1 MLLQPNTTFDNH
13 YTLIRQLGR
22 GGFSEVWLAHDSY
35 MDIDV
40 AIKIYAPGQGMDPN
54 SINEF
59 RREITGVFQLN
70 HPNLL
75 CPKHL
80 GIWENMP
87 YLIMAYCPAG
97 SCLKFV
103 GNISESEIWHL
114 IHDVAAGLAYL
125 HEKDIV
131 HQDIKPDN
139 ILIDTEG
146 NYLITDF
153 GISTRARS
161 TLRKS
166 VMSTTNSAGTLAY
179 MGPERFSTQP
189 APTKASDIWSLGAM
203 LYELLEGVTPFPPD
217 FGGSMLNAGAAI
229 PTINAPVSENLK
241 QTIYKML
248 SKETW
253 DRPTADT
260 LVEWTNNQ
268 NKQCIV
274 VDAEIQGYV
283 DLGLPSGTL
292 WKKTNEGGDNAHYT
306 NSEAVS
312 QFGNRLPTKQ
322 QLAELYDECEWIW
335 DVNGC
340 KVIGPSGKFI
350 WLPAAGSNGCE
361 EKMRLQGV
369 GKSGYYWSAPYDSD
383 TSCPW
388 CISFDSRKRKVSL
401 HDIYKSFYLSVRLVD
416 CAKNLPSIENSTL
429 PTSKG
434 LWEEVQQSQ
443 HSKQPTPKR
452 WIWIIVTLLLI
463 AGLGMIGIRKYQD
476 HQLEIAIKEQIRQDS
491 IRQIQI
497 QDSIREVRRQDSIA
511 AAQAEQERQLRL
523 QKEKEE
529 RQRKENERKR
539 REQICI
545 DSIAKE
551 AERKRIA
558 EEKRIQSLRGFHNG
572 HEYVDLGLSVKWAI
586 CNVGADYPED
596 YGNYFAWGEV
606 TTKHNYDWS
615 TYKYCYKN
623 HQHLTKYNFLSEFG
637 SVDNKRIL
645 ESSDDAATINWGG
658 NWRMPTKKE
667 FDELRKFCSWK
678 WTKINGING
687 YLITSNK
694 ENYEGVSIFLPAAG
708 CRREYSHYY
717 ENNAGC
723 YNSSTLGDGDTR
735 HVYELYFYS
744 SSISCKSGYVRY
756 CGQTVR
762 AVCK

>member
-40 AIKIYAPGQGMDPN
+40 AIKIYAPGQGMDSN

-229 PTINAPVSENLK
+229 PTINAPVSENLR

-253 DRPTADT
+253 DRPTAAT
-260 LVEWTNNQ
+260 LVEW
-268 NKQCIV
+268 
-274 VDAEIQGYV
+274 
-283 DLGLPSGTL
+283 
-292 WKKTNEGGDNAHYT
+292 
-306 NSEAVS
+306 
-312 QFGNRLPTKQ
+312 
-322 QLAELYDECEWIW
+322 
-335 DVNGC
+335 
-340 KVIGPSGKFI
+340 
-350 WLPAAGSNGCE
+350 
-361 EKMRLQGV
+361 
-369 GKSGYYWSAPYDSD
+369 
-383 TSCPW
+383 
-388 CISFDSRKRKVSL
+388 
-401 HDIYKSFYLSVRLVD
+401 
-416 CAKNLPSIENSTL
+416 AKNPSAVEKPSR
-429 PTSKG
+429 PTQRKITKPA
-434 LWEEVQQSQ
+434 EQPQQP
-443 HSKQPTPKR
+443 KQPKSR
-452 WIWIIVTLLLI
+452 GWIWIIVALLLV
-463 AGLGMIGIRKYQD
+463 AGLGTVGIRKYQE
-476 HQLEIAIKEQIRQDS
+476 HQLEIAINEQIRYYNSIREAQRQDS
-491 IRQIQI
+491 IRQVQI
-497 QDSIREVRRQDSIA
+497 QDSIREVRRQDSIRIEQERIRRQDSII
-511 AAQAEQERQLRL
+511 AAQAAEQERQLRL
-523 QKEKEE
+523 QKEKEV

-539 REQICI
+539 LEQ
-545 DSIAKE
+545 SVV
-551 AERKRIA
+551 
-558 EEKRIQSLRGFHNG
+558 EKDPYNG
-572 HEYVDLGLSVKWAI
+572 HSYVDLGLSVKWAT
-586 CNVGADYPED
+586 CTVGANTPEA
-596 YGNYFAWGEV
+596 YGDYFAWGE
-606 TTKHNYDWS
+606 TKPKVVYGEKI
-615 TYKYCYKN
+615 YKYNEGVEKTI
-623 HQHLTKYNFLSEFG
+623 TKYNFSAAHG
-637 SVDNKRIL
+637 AVDNKYVLDL
-645 ESSDDAATINWGG
+645 EDDAAHINWGG
-658 NWRMPTKKE
+658 KWRMPTRKE
-667 FDELRKFCSWK
+667 CAELEEICTWQWK
-678 WTKINGING
+678 QYNGVKG
-687 YLITSNK
+687 YLVTGPNG
-694 ENYEGVSIFLPAAG
+694 NSIFLPAAG
-708 CRREYSHYY
+708 FKKEKEILEVGIRGFYLSNTLMKAKTDYHTYSPYVLIATWGTESKYWWVRSRYY
-717 ENNAGC
+717 G
-723 YNSSTLGDGDTR
+723 
-735 HVYELYFYS
+735 
-744 SSISCKSGYVRY
+744 IPVRP
-756 CGQTVR
+756 
-762 AVCK
+762 VCP

>member
-40 AIKIYAPGQGMDPN
+40 AIKIYALGQGMDSN

-103 GNISESEIWHL
+103 GNISESDLWKL

-139 ILIDTEG
+139 ILIDSEG

-217 FGGSMLNAGAAI
+217 IGGSMLNAGAAI
-229 PTINAPVSENLK
+229 PAINAPVSENLK

-253 DRPTADT
+253 DRPTATT
-260 LVEWTNNQ
+260 LVQWASN
-268 NKQCIV
+268 
-274 VDAEIQGYV
+274 
-283 DLGLPSGTL
+283 PS
-292 WKKTNEGGDNAHYT
+292 
-306 NSEAVS
+306 AVS
-312 QFGNRLPTKQ
+312 NDTP
-322 QLAELYDECEWIW
+322 
-335 DVNGC
+335 
-340 KVIGPSGKFI
+340 
-350 WLPAAGSNGCE
+350 
-361 EKMRLQGV
+361 
-369 GKSGYYWSAPYDSD
+369 KS
-383 TSCPW
+383 
-388 CISFDSRKRKVSL
+388 
-401 HDIYKSFYLSVRLVD
+401 
-416 CAKNLPSIENSTL
+416 
-429 PTSKG
+429 
-434 LWEEVQQSQ
+434 
-443 HSKQPTPKR
+443 QPTATKNTPQHTQTSQPKSKR
-452 WIWIIVTLLLI
+452 WIWIVVGLI
-463 AGLGMIGIRKYQD
+463 ILAGLGVLGVHEVQRRQ
-476 HQLEIAIKEQIRQDS
+476 IAIAEQEQRYQDS
-491 IRQIQI
+491 IRHIQI
-497 QDSIREVRRQDSIA
+497 QDSICEVRRQDSIRTEQELIRRQDSIA
-511 AAQAEQERQLRL
+511 AAQAAEQERLSHL

-539 REQICI
+539 LEQ
-545 DSIAKE
+545 SVV
-551 AERKRIA
+551 
-558 EEKRIQSLRGFHNG
+558 EKDPYNG
-572 HEYVDLGLSVKWAI
+572 HSYVDLGLSVKWAT
-586 CNVGADYPED
+586 CNVGANTPEA
-596 YGNYFAWGEV
+596 YGDYFAWGE
-606 TTKHNYDWS
+606 TKPKVVYGEKI
-615 TYKYCYKN
+615 YKYNEGVEKTI
-623 HQHLTKYNFLSEFG
+623 TKYNFSAAHG
-637 SVDNKRIL
+637 AVDNKYVLDL
-645 ESSDDAATINWGG
+645 EDDAAHINWGG
-658 NWRMPTKKE
+658 KWRMPTRKE
-667 FDELRKFCSWK
+667 CAELEEICTWQWK
-678 WTKINGING
+678 QYNGVKG
-687 YLITSNK
+687 YLVTGPNG
-694 ENYEGVSIFLPAAG
+694 NSIFLPAAG
-708 CRREYSHYY
+708 FKKEKEILEVGIRGFYLSNTLMKAKTDYHTYSPYVLIAKWGTESKYWWGRSRYY
-717 ENNAGC
+717 G
-723 YNSSTLGDGDTR
+723 
-735 HVYELYFYS
+735 
-744 SSISCKSGYVRY
+744 IPVRP
-756 CGQTVR
+756 
-762 AVCK
+762 VCK

>member
-40 AIKIYAPGQGMDPN
+40 AIKIYAPGQGMDSN

-229 PTINAPVSENLK
+229 PTINVPVSENLK

-253 DRPTADT
+253 DRPTAAT
-260 LVEWTNNQ
+260 LVHWASNPSAINPKPLRATQPQVLQTPQLSNVQDLKENR
-268 NKQCIV
+268 KMLRVLGVILLCVIV
-274 VDAEIQGYV
+274 G
-283 DLGLPSGTL
+283 
-292 WKKTNEGGDNAHYT
+292 
-306 NSEAVS
+306 
-312 QFGNRLPTKQ
+312 
-322 QLAELYDECEWIW
+322 
-335 DVNGC
+335 
-340 KVIGPSGKFI
+340 
-350 WLPAAGSNGCE
+350 
-361 EKMRLQGV
+361 
-369 GKSGYYWSAPYDSD
+369 
-383 TSCPW
+383 
-388 CISFDSRKRKVSL
+388 
-401 HDIYKSFYLSVRLVD
+401 
-416 CAKNLPSIENSTL
+416 
-429 PTSKG
+429 
-434 LWEEVQQSQ
+434 
-443 HSKQPTPKR
+443 
-452 WIWIIVTLLLI
+452 IIVFI
-463 AGLGMIGIRKYQD
+463 
-476 HQLEIAIKEQIRQDS
+476 
-491 IRQIQI
+491 
-497 QDSIREVRRQDSIA
+497 
-511 AAQAEQERQLRL
+511 
-523 QKEKEE
+523 
-529 RQRKENERKR
+529 N
-539 REQICI
+539 I
-545 DSIAKE
+545 DSPYGSKELTPIADQAYNAPKT
-551 AERKRIA
+551 
-558 EEKRIQSLRGFHNG
+558 FHNN
-572 HEYVDLGLSVKWAI
+572 HEYIDLGLSVNWAT
-586 CNVGADYPED
+586 CNVGASTPEK
-596 YGNYFAWGEV
+596 YGDYFAWGE
-606 TTKHNYDWS
+606 TLPKTNY
-615 TYKYCYKN
+615 TIANYKYSN
-623 HQHLTKYNFLSEFG
+623 NPTTLPLSA
-637 SVDNKRIL
+637 
-645 ESSDDAATINWGG
+645 DAAHVNWGG
-658 NWRMPTKKE
+658 NWRIPTKSE
-667 FDELRKFCSWK
+667 QDELRSSCSWK
-678 WTKINGING
+678 WTTMNGIKGCKVTSKKNG
-687 YLITSNK
+687 N
-694 ENYEGVSIFLPAAG
+694 SIFLPAAG
-708 CRREYSHYY
+708 LCHDSLYVL
-717 ENNAGC
+717 AA
-723 YNSSTLGDGDTR
+723 TDGI
-735 HVYELYFYS
+735 YWS
-744 SSISCKSGYVRY
+744 SSLYTDYLGYANYMSFASNDVNWNCSNRYWGRSVRPVCQGVQPDNTSTTFTSTMNAAVEVVCHGTPSPKVWQEYLAYRLAKIRLSGPQHERI
-756 CGQTVR
+756 
-762 AVCK
+762 

>member
-40 AIKIYAPGQGMDPN
+40 AIKIYAPGQGMDSN

-253 DRPTADT
+253 DRPTATT
-260 LVEWTNNQ
+260 LVQLASN
-268 NKQCIV
+268 
-274 VDAEIQGYV
+274 
-283 DLGLPSGTL
+283 PS
-292 WKKTNEGGDNAHYT
+292 
-306 NSEAVS
+306 AVS
-312 QFGNRLPTKQ
+312 NDTP
-322 QLAELYDECEWIW
+322 
-335 DVNGC
+335 
-340 KVIGPSGKFI
+340 
-350 WLPAAGSNGCE
+350 
-361 EKMRLQGV
+361 
-369 GKSGYYWSAPYDSD
+369 KS
-383 TSCPW
+383 
-388 CISFDSRKRKVSL
+388 
-401 HDIYKSFYLSVRLVD
+401 
-416 CAKNLPSIENSTL
+416 
-429 PTSKG
+429 
-434 LWEEVQQSQ
+434 
-443 HSKQPTPKR
+443 QPTATKNTPQHTQTSQPKSKR
-452 WIWIIVTLLLI
+452 WIWIVVGLI
-463 AGLGMIGIRKYQD
+463 ILAGLGVLGVHEVQRRQ
-476 HQLEIAIKEQIRQDS
+476 IAIAEQEQRYQDS
-491 IRQIQI
+491 IRHIQI
-497 QDSIREVRRQDSIA
+497 QDSICEVRRQDSIRTEQERIRRQDSIA
-511 AAQAEQERQLRL
+511 AAQAAEQERLLHL
-523 QKEKEE
+523 QKKKEE

-539 REQICI
+539 LEQ
-545 DSIAKE
+545 SVV
-551 AERKRIA
+551 
-558 EEKRIQSLRGFHNG
+558 EKDPYNG
-572 HEYVDLGLSVKWAI
+572 HSYVDLGVSVKWAT
-586 CNVGADYPED
+586 CNVGANTPEA
-596 YGNYFAWGEV
+596 YGDYFAWGE
-606 TTKHNYDWS
+606 TKPKVVYGEKN
-615 TYKYCYKN
+615 YKYNEGVEKTI
-623 HQHLTKYNFLSEFG
+623 TKYNFSAAHG
-637 SVDNKRIL
+637 AVDNKYVLDL
-645 ESSDDAATINWGG
+645 EDDAAHINWGG
-658 NWRMPTKKE
+658 KWRMPTRKE
-667 FDELRKFCSWK
+667 CAELEEICTWQWK
-678 WTKINGING
+678 QYNGVKG
-687 YLITSNK
+687 YLVTGPNG
-694 ENYEGVSIFLPAAG
+694 NSIFLPAAG
-708 CRREYSHYY
+708 FKKEKEILEVGIRGFYLSNTLMKAKTDYHTYSPYVLIAKWGTESKYWWGRSRYY
-717 ENNAGC
+717 G
-723 YNSSTLGDGDTR
+723 
-735 HVYELYFYS
+735 
-744 SSISCKSGYVRY
+744 IPVRP
-756 CGQTVR
+756 
-762 AVCK
+762 VCK